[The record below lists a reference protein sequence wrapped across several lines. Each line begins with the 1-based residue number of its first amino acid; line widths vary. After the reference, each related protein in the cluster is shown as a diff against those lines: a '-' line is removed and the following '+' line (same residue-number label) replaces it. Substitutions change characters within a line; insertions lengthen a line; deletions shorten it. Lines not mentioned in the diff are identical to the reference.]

1 MVGFNYNDYLRICDE
16 INLNKIGS
24 IVEITLILNQLQMSN
39 YNEDICLDKIEELQE
54 LSYKVSE
61 LKTRAAFHMNYEV
74 YDKCDVYHVD
84 ITFQLRRL
92 NDMINK

>member
-1 MVGFNYNDYLRICDE
+1 MSWFKYEDYLRISDE
-16 INLNKIGS
+16 INLNKLGS
-24 IVEITLILNQLQMSN
+24 IVEITLILNHLQMPN
-39 YNEDICLDKIEELQE
+39 YNEDICLDKIEELEE

-61 LKTRAAFHMNYEV
+61 LKTRAAFHKNHEV

-84 ITFQLRRL
+84 IMFQLRKL